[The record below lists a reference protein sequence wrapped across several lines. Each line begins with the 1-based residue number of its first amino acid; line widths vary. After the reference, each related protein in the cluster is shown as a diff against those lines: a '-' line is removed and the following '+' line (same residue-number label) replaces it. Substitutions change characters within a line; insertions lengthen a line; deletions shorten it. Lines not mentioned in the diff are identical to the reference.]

1 MLKFKISPFMKHFSK
16 NNHLHL
22 GKEAEIIVDTMCF
35 DFFLNFFFT
44 IWVLFQEHSW
54 IAKQ

>member
-22 GKEAEIIVDTMCF
+22 VKEAEIIVDTVCF
-35 DFFLNFFFT
+35 DFFFNYFF
-44 IWVLFQEHSW
+44 L
-54 IAKQ
+54 

>member
-35 DFFLNFFFT
+35 DF
-44 IWVLFQEHSW
+44 
-54 IAKQ
+54 